1 MPAILLVDADADT
14 RDMYAE
20 FLRAHG
26 CTVLLAAGGDE
37 ALLRLESETVGLI
50 ITEIA
55 LPGTDGVALCRA
67 VRAHAAWG
75 RLPILVLTSMAHPHY
90 IARAKVA
97 GANRIMLK
105 PAAPDAV
112 HEQALMMISRWP
124 LVTRQTTALH
134 RAALEVAVRIVTRS
148 SGPSESGWEGDTVL
162 TAEGTPIGAV
172 LSDRSGMHIGVN
184 LAASELTGYSRG
196 EMIAKSIWDLLPA
209 AKREESRAVWR
220 WFQDTG
226 RLSGS
231 VTIVPKN
238 GPQKELQYLALAD
251 VVRGAHL
258 SVFVP
263 HPFELAPETNLRR
276 HG

>member
-1 MPAILLVDADADT
+1 M
-14 RDMYAE
+14 
-20 FLRAHG
+20 
-26 CTVLLAAGGDE
+26 AA
-37 ALLRLESETVGLI
+37 R
-50 ITEIA
+50 
-55 LPGTDGVALCRA
+55 
-67 VRAHAAWG
+67 
-75 RLPILVLTSMAHPHY
+75 
-90 IARAKVA
+90 
-97 GANRIMLK
+97 
-105 PAAPDAV
+105 
-112 HEQALMMISRWP
+112 
-124 LVTRQTTALH
+124 
-134 RAALEVAVRIVTRS
+134 
-148 SGPSESGWEGDTVL
+148 
-162 TAEGTPIGAV
+162 
-172 LSDRSGMHIGVN
+172 
-184 LAASELTGYSRG
+184 ELTGYSRG